1 MEIDLNS
8 LDITWC
14 GPEAAG
20 VVHALTLA
28 AFAPQAALEPPS
40 SATRETVD
48 IVEADL
54 AEGRGVLARF
64 GPHTVAAA
72 RVLLRGDHLHLRRLA
87 VHPDF
92 HRRGIAMDVM
102 RWVHDQAAVLGFS
115 EVRLGVRNALPA
127 NLALYRR
134 LGYEDVSDHGYW
146 TEMRLALAREPAA
159 GRAN

>member
-1 MEIDLNS
+1 MDT

-20 VVHALTLA
+20 VVHAVTLA
-28 AFAPQAALEPPS
+28 AFAPQAALDPPS
-40 SATRETVD
+40 SATRETVE

-54 AEGRGVLARF
+54 AEGRGVLARL
-64 GPHTVAAA
+64 GPRTVAAA
-72 RVLLRGDHLHLRRLA
+72 RVLLRNDHLHLRRLA

-92 HRRGIAMDVM
+92 HRRGVAMTVM
-102 RWVHDQAAVLGFS
+102 RWVHYQAALLGFS

-134 LGYEDVSDHGYW
+134 LGYEEMSDHGYW
-146 TEMRLALAREPAA
+146 TELRLGVERSDRPAPSTHL
-159 GRAN
+159 